1 MENKTCQYVR
11 RSFNNANR
19 HFEERFCRN
28 SIKLGSL
35 W

>member
-11 RSFNNANR
+11 RSFNHANR
-19 HFEERFCRN
+19 HFEERFSPN
-28 SIKLGSL
+28 SIKLNSL